1 MERPQ
6 GIPQTFT
13 CHIPPPH
20 LPQPRS
26 RRGRSL
32 GVTHQP
38 NIGCA
43 LRPAVHPGAGP
54 RREKHGWC
62 WGSYSADHRGD

>member
-6 GIPQTFT
+6 GIPQTPA

-26 RRGRSL
+26 RRSRRL
-32 GVTHQP
+32 GGTHQP

-43 LRPAVHPGAGP
+43 LRPTVHPGPGP
-54 RREKHGWC
+54 RREKHKWC
-62 WGSYSADHRGD
+62 WGSYSTNHRRY